1 MAHALGTEDYQ
12 RIDAAV
18 TSVERR
24 TAAEFAVVTTRVS
37 DRYSLYPL
45 VWAQF
50 AALMVTGIAALVWPR
65 LGIRAAVL
73 IQVPVVIALWLLF
86 HWLPIRLLLVP
97 KRVKHA
103 HARQLA
109 QREFSARVVGGSHRN
124 RILLFVSLAER
135 YVEII
140 ADRGTHALAPEGTW
154 DKIVGDFLATVK
166 AGHVADGI
174 LAAIEAC
181 GVVLETHHPPT
192 SEEQG

>member
-1 MAHALGTEDYQ
+1 MAHALRTEDYQ

-50 AALMVTGIAALVWPR
+50 AALMLTGIAALVWPR

-103 HARQLA
+103 YARRLA
-109 QREFSARVVGGSHRN
+109 QREFSARVAV
-124 RILLFVSLAER
+124 
-135 YVEII
+135 
-140 ADRGTHALAPEGTW
+140 PEGTW
-154 DKIVGDFLATVK
+154 DKIVGDFVATVK

-174 LAAIEAC
+174 LAAVEAC
-181 GVVLETHHPPT
+181 GVVLETHHPRT
-192 SEEQG
+192 GEEQG

>member
-12 RIDAAV
+12 RIEAAV

-86 HWLPIRLLLVP
+86 HWLPVRLLLVP

-103 HARQLA
+103 YARRLA
-109 QREFSARVVGGSHRN
+109 QREFSARVARGSHRN

-154 DKIVGDFLATVK
+154 DKIVGDFVATVK

-174 LAAIEAC
+174 LAAVEAC

>member
-86 HWLPIRLLLVP
+86 HWLPVRP
-97 KRVKHA
+97 A
-103 HARQLA
+103 SAGA
-109 QREFSARVVGGSHRN
+109 QAGQACVCPATCAARVQRPCRTRFASEPH
-124 RILLFVSLAER
+124 S
-135 YVEII
+135 
-140 ADRGTHALAPEGTW
+140 ALRVT
-154 DKIVGDFLATVK
+154 
-166 AGHVADGI
+166 
-174 LAAIEAC
+174 C
-181 GVVLETHHPPT
+181 
-192 SEEQG
+192 